1 MNLIEESFQREK
13 KQKTKK
19 TTKIIMAILIILLI
33 AIIGIIIAIYY
44 LDKTTL
50 KIYLN
55 GQQDAKLKELL
66 VFEEDGN
73 IYVPIRA
80 ISSYLGYQS
89 YNGDYSN
96 KSEEINK
103 CYIQSEDEITNF
115 YLNSNKI
122 YKMNLEESDDY
133 EYFYIDK
140 PVKSING
147 NLYTTIDGI
156 QKAFNVS
163 FVYNKEEN
171 NIVIYTL
178 PYLVE
183 YYSKQVLDLGYNK
196 LSDVFNNEKAILENM
211 LIVESANND
220 LGVIN
225 ANTGETIIETKYDD
239 IYYLQH
245 TGDFLVK
252 DNSKVGIISKNRET
266 KVQLSYDSI
275 ELMDSDAGLYL
286 VKRDNKYG
294 VIDLKGNTKLY
305 IEYDQIGID
314 ISKFD
319 KNDIKNKYILVN
331 KLIPVQKE
339 KKWALFDING
349 KQVTEFKYDSFGYIK
364 SSNKNAES
372 LLVIPNYDV
381 IVACQNQKYTLL
393 NENGRELMNIIADD
407 IYMEIS
413 SGKKSY
419 KINANNNIRD
429 AEEFLDLIGITDK
442 TQDEEDNNEQKANTT
457 QNNTNINSNNIQT
470 NTTNNTQ
477 SGIQT
482 QNANQT
488 QNNVQNKNE
497 VQNTNLNQNSNQIEQ
512 LTSGTTQDQLQ

>member
-1 MNLIEESFQREK
+1 
-13 KQKTKK
+13 
-19 TTKIIMAILIILLI
+19 
-33 AIIGIIIAIYY
+33 
-44 LDKTTL
+44 
-50 KIYLN
+50 
-55 GQQDAKLKELL
+55 
-66 VFEEDGN
+66 
-73 IYVPIRA
+73 
-80 ISSYLGYQS
+80 
-89 YNGDYSN
+89 
-96 KSEEINK
+96 
-103 CYIQSEDEITNF
+103 
-115 YLNSNKI
+115 
-122 YKMNLEESDDY
+122 
-133 EYFYIDK
+133 
-140 PVKSING
+140 
-147 NLYTTIDGI
+147 
-156 QKAFNVS
+156 
-163 FVYNKEEN
+163 
-171 NIVIYTL
+171 
-178 PYLVE
+178 
-183 YYSKQVLDLGYNK
+183 
-196 LSDVFNNEKAILENM
+196 
-211 LIVESANND
+211 
-220 LGVIN
+220 
-225 ANTGETIIETKYDD
+225 
-239 IYYLQH
+239 
-245 TGDFLVK
+245 
-252 DNSKVGIISKNRET
+252 
-266 KVQLSYDSI
+266 
-275 ELMDSDAGLYL
+275 MDSDEGLYL

-482 QNANQT
+482 QNTNQT
-488 QNNVQNKNE
+488 QNNVQNQNE